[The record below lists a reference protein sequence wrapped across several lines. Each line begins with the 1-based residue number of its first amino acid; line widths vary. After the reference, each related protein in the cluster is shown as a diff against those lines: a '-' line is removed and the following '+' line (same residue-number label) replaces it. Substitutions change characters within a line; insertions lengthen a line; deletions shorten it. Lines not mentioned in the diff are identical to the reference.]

1 MLNLEDV
8 TKVIN
13 EHVMDE
19 EAKAAIGVAL
29 LEANLPDP
37 DTSELDNLRAELEN
51 ERNGRAAD
59 KANYVERI
67 NKFIYG
73 GDPGPGPEPE
83 VKEELEV
90 EEAVEIKDPYEEL
103 YGGNE

>member
-13 EHVMDE
+13 EHVTDE

-37 DTSELDNLRAELEN
+37 DTSELDNLRSELEN

-59 KANYVERI
+59 KAEYVERI

-73 GDPGPGPEPE
+73 GDPGDAKPEE
-83 VKEELEV
+83 V
-90 EEAVEIKDPYEEL
+90 PYEEDAAVEEKSF
-103 YGGNE
+103 YERYMED